1 MDKARSQ
8 QRQLQKLSR
17 FLSLLLRH
25 RPARFPLKLDDQGYA
40 DLSDV
45 MRILHGLPN
54 FRWATV
60 SDIEE
65 IVEGAKRRRFEI
77 IQGPHGKRRI
87 RALYGHSIVCPTY
100 EPVTPPPALYH
111 GTTPDVVGAIRS
123 DGLRPMGLQYVHLA
137 ATVELARHIGL
148 RRTSSPIILR
158 VNALQAHA
166 HGVRFYNPET
176 DIFLSE
182 FIPPEFIES
191 PEQR

>member
-1 MDKARSQ
+1 
-8 QRQLQKLSR
+8 
-17 FLSLLLRH
+17 
-25 RPARFPLKLDDQGYA
+25 
-40 DLSDV
+40 
-45 MRILHGLPN
+45 
-54 FRWATV
+54 
-60 SDIEE
+60 
-65 IVEGAKRRRFEI
+65 
-77 IQGPHGKRRI
+77 HGKRRI

-100 EPVTPPPALYH
+100 EPVTPPQALYH
-111 GTTPDVVGAIRS
+111 GTTPDVVDAIRS

-158 VNALQAHA
+158 VNALEAHA

-182 FIPPEFIES
+182 FIPPEFIEF